1 MQMSF
6 LNADG
11 TLNVAQLIADAS
23 KGGGSKLPDGVYTCR
38 LLSAE
43 IQDARGPEKGST
55 LPGKKTLNAKFTI
68 MAGEH
73 EKEELY
79 LSYTLFNKSD
89 KVGSTSGT
97 VRFFSDLAAI
107 GEGYVDGKSVKITF
121 DTNGNM
127 AVITKTGP
135 SVEALKKFWMTA
147 FAGKFVNISSE
158 TQTGTDKA
166 TKREF
171 TYGLRS
177 VVGIAGAVATAQD
190 ELPDD
195 VPEDDE
201 IPF

>member
-55 LPGKKTLNAKFTI
+55 LPGKKTLNPKFTI

-73 EKEELY
+73 EKEEFF
-79 LSYTLFNKSD
+79 LSYTLFNKSA

-97 VRFFSDLAAI
+97 VRVFSDRATI
-107 GEGYVDGKSVKITF
+107 REGDVVGKS
-121 DTNGNM
+121 
-127 AVITKTGP
+127 
-135 SVEALKKFWMTA
+135 
-147 FAGKFVNISSE
+147 
-158 TQTGTDKA
+158 
-166 TKREF
+166 
-171 TYGLRS
+171 
-177 VVGIAGAVATAQD
+177 
-190 ELPDD
+190 
-195 VPEDDE
+195 
-201 IPF
+201 

>member
-1 MQMSF
+1 MAF

-11 TLNVAQLIADAS
+11 TLNVAQMIADAS

-79 LSYTLFNKSD
+79 LSYKLFNVSD

-97 VRFFSDLAAI
+97 VRFFSDLTAI
-107 GEGYVDGKSVKITF
+107 GEGYIDGKSVKITF
-121 DTNGNM
+121 DKDGNM

-147 FAGKFVNISSE
+147 FVGKFVSISSE
-158 TQTGTDKA
+158 TQTGTDKT

-171 TYGLRS
+171 SYGLKS
-177 VVGIAGAVATAQD
+177 VVGLANAATAQN

-201 IPF
+201 VAY